1 MIPRSGKARPDTRRG
16 GRHVVVIGSG
26 AVGTVSAIECLR
38 AGHRVTVV
46 DPGEAGGEQASS
58 YGNAGWLSS
67 HSVIPPAEPGMWRK
81 VPSFLRDP
89 LGPLAIRWAYLP
101 TVLPWLVRFLLAAR
115 TPAQIERTA
124 RAMRTLLVD
133 APKLH
138 AGLAAEAGVAH
149 LIERRGVLHVYPDR
163 AAFEGEARSWAIRR
177 TVGVEWL
184 ELSADELRQREPSL
198 HPRYTFGVVVEEAG
212 HCRDPGCYIAALSIL
227 ARDQGATYVA
237 ARAVGFRHEGS
248 QLAAVVTDEGEIAC
262 DCAVVAAGARSKA
275 LATSLGD
282 PLPLESER
290 GYHVMIPDAAAGP
303 RTPVMASDAKMIA
316 NFMNGGLRAA
326 GQVEFAGLAASPNW
340 KRAEIL
346 RAHLVAMFPELAQTS
361 TVESARVWLGHR
373 PSMPDGRPCI
383 GPARKTADVI
393 YAFGHGHVGLVGSAR
408 TGRLVAQL
416 ASRAA
421 PEIDLAPFDPRRF
434 LSGAKA

>member
-1 MIPRSGKARPDTRRG
+1 MLATPS
-16 GRHVVVIGSG
+16 RHVVVIGSG

-46 DPGEAGGEQASS
+46 DPGEPGGEQASS

-81 VPSFLRDP
+81 VPSFLLDP
-89 LGPLAIRWAYLP
+89 LGPLSIRWAYLP
-101 TVLPWLVRFLLAAR
+101 TVLPWLIRFLLGAR

-124 RAMRTLLVD
+124 RAMRTLLAD

-138 AGLAAEAGVAH
+138 AGLAAEAGVPE

-163 AAFEGEARSWAIRR
+163 AAFEAEARSWAIRR
-177 TVGVEWL
+177 KVGVEWL
-184 ELSADELRQREPSL
+184 ELSADELRQREPDL

-212 HCRDPGCYIAALSIL
+212 HCRNPGA
-227 ARDQGATYVA
+227 YVA
-237 ARAVGFRHEGS
+237 ALAELARERGAAYVTTRATGFRHDGGR
-248 QLAAVVTDEGEIAC
+248 LAAVVTEQGEIAC

-275 LATSLGD
+275 LTASLGD

-290 GYHVMIPDAAAGP
+290 GYHVMIPGAATGP

-316 NFMNGGLRAA
+316 NFMDGGLRAA
-326 GQVEFAGLAASPNW
+326 GQVEFAGLAALPNW
-340 KRAEIL
+340 KRADIL
-346 RAHLVAMFPELAQTS
+346 RDHLVSMFPKLAG
-361 TVESARVWLGHR
+361 TVADGGPRVWLGHR

-383 GPARKTADVI
+383 GPARKTDDVI

-416 ASRAA
+416 VSRLA
-421 PEIDLAPFDPRRF
+421 PEIPLAPFDPRRF
-434 LSGAKA
+434 L

>member
-1 MIPRSGKARPDTRRG
+1 MPART

-46 DPGEAGGEQASS
+46 DPGQPGGEQASS

-81 VPSFLRDP
+81 VPSFLLDP

-101 TVLPWLVRFLLAAR
+101 RVLPWLIRFLLAAR
-115 TPAQIERTA
+115 TTARIERTA
-124 RAMRTLLVD
+124 QAMRTLLVD
-133 APKLH
+133 APRLH
-138 AGLAAEAGVAH
+138 AGLAAEAGVPE

-163 AAFEGEARSWAIRR
+163 TAFDGEARSWAIRHA
-177 TVGVEWL
+177 VGVAWL
-184 ELSADELRQREPSL
+184 ELSADELRQREPDL

-212 HCRDPGCYIAALSIL
+212 HCRDPGAYIAALSRL
-227 ARDQGATYVA
+227 ARERGAAFVT
-237 ARAVGFRHEGS
+237 ARATGFRLDGAR
-248 QLAAVVTDEGEIAC
+248 LAAVATDQGEIAC
-262 DCAVVAAGARSKA
+262 DGAVVAAGARSRA
-275 LATSLGD
+275 LTASLGD

-290 GYHVMIPDAAAGP
+290 GYHVMLTDAALGP
-303 RTPVMASDAKMIA
+303 RTPMMASDAKMIV
-316 NFMNGGLRAA
+316 NVMNGGVRAA
-326 GQVEFAGLAASPNW
+326 GQVEFAGLAAAPNW

-346 RAHLVAMFPELAQTS
+346 RDHLIAMFPRLAG
-361 TVESARVWLGHR
+361 TVGANSQRVWLGHR

-383 GPARKTADVI
+383 GPARRTSDVI

-416 ASRAA
+416 VSGAT
-421 PEIDLAPFDPRRF
+421 PEIPLDPFAPGRF
-434 LSGAKA
+434 L